1 MLTAESCSFVD
12 PYLITTARVLPRQL
26 LLILMRAF
34 SLLLCFGFWM
44 STAAPTVAQM
54 ARQSGAKSK
63 TITVSGKT
71 ETAKPTTVKPAQSP
85 AAKPSSPRAT
95 AQSPARVPASPPAED
110 EIPPLDTRFPELF
123 TPESTPTFRKGFSVV
138 NAGLG
143 LLSPNNG
150 YDLFGAVKS
159 TPAMTISYEKGVI
172 DGIGPGT
179 IGLGGLIGYKRYH
192 YDFPSTDDK
201 ATWTDLVL
209 MGRGT
214 YHYNFTSDPNLDT
227 YGGISLGF
235 RYNLYKNE
243 ISPDRNRY
251 DGDGLHLA
259 YGLFAGARYYL
270 TERFGAFGEVGYDM
284 SYLKVGLTYRI
295 K

>member
-1 MLTAESCSFVD
+1 
-12 PYLITTARVLPRQL
+12 
-26 LLILMRAF
+26 
-34 SLLLCFGFWM
+34 M
-44 STAAPTVAQM
+44 STTAPTVAQT
-54 ARQSGAKSK
+54 AHRSGAKSQ
-63 TITVSGKT
+63 TATVSGKT
-71 ETAKPTTVKPAQSP
+71 TKPAAAKPAQSP
-85 AAKPSSPRAT
+85 TAKPASPRST
-95 AQSPARVPASPPAED
+95 AQSPARVPASTPAEE

-123 TPESTPTFRKGFSVV
+123 TPESTPTFRKGFSIV
-138 NAGLG
+138 NLGLG
-143 LLSPNNG
+143 LISPNNG

-159 TPAMTISYEKGVI
+159 SPAITLSYEKGVI

-192 YDFPSTDDK
+192 YDFPRTDDK
-201 ATWTDLVL
+201 ATWTDLVV

-227 YGGISLGF
+227 YGGVSLGI

-243 ISPDRNRY
+243 VSPDRDRY
-251 DGDGLHLA
+251 NGDGLHLA

-284 SYLKVGLTYRI
+284 SYLKLGLTYRI